1 MRVSALRKVLLAVSL
16 LWVGQGQVSAQ
27 EPEGLKVAC
36 GSVGIELKLCQE
48 GVKRWSEKT
57 GYPASI
63 VSMPANAAERLAL
76 YQQFLSAKQ
85 ASIDV
90 FQVDVVWPGVL
101 QDHLLDLTPFV
112 PQEEIDRHFSSVI
125 ANNTVNGRLVAM
137 PLYTDVGIL
146 YYRKDLLAK
155 YNRPVPQTWDELTE
169 TAKIIQAGERAEGMR
184 DMWGYVWQGRAS
196 EALTCNALEWINSSG
211 GGSIVG
217 DDGQVTIV
225 NPEAIAAIDRAANWI
240 GTITPKGALNY
251 TEEETRGV
259 FQSGKS
265 VFMRNWPYAW
275 SLVQGDASPVKDKV
289 GVALLPNGGEGFPRS
304 GTLGGWQMGVSK
316 YSTQQEKAVEL
327 VRYLTGP
334 EIQRDYALRATYNPT
349 IKSLY
354 KDQVVLDTLPAS
366 SIIYDALSDAVPRP
380 SKVTGR
386 RYNQVSNSF
395 WNAVYAVLSGEM
407 DAKESFENLDRRLE
421 RIGKKGSWK

>member
-1 MRVSALRKVLLAVSL
+1 MRFTALKGLFFAFLMSFA
-16 LWVGQGQVSAQ
+16 GHASAQ
-27 EPEGLKVAC
+27 APEGLKVAC

-48 GVKRWSEKT
+48 GVQRWSAKT
-57 GYPASI
+57 GYPATI

-90 FQVDVVWPGVL
+90 FQIDVVWPGVL
-101 QDHLLDLTPFV
+101 QDHLLDLTPHV
-112 PQEEIDRHFSSVI
+112 PQEEIDRHFESVI
-125 ANNTVNGRLVAM
+125 ANNTVGGKLVAM

-146 YYRKDLLAK
+146 YYRKDLLEK
-155 YNRPVPQTWDELTE
+155 YGRPVPKTWDELTE
-169 TAKIIQAGERAEGMR
+169 TARIVQEGERKAGVR
-184 DMWGYVWQGRAS
+184 DMWGFVWQGRAS

-217 DDGQVTIV
+217 EDGSVTITNPKAVEAV
-225 NPEAIAAIDRAANWI
+225 NRAAAWI
-240 GTITPKGALNY
+240 GSITPKGALNY

-259 FQSGKS
+259 FQSGKA

-275 SLVQGDASPVKDKV
+275 SLVQGEGSPVKGKV
-289 GVALLPNGGEGFPRS
+289 GVAVLPNGGEGNPAS
-304 GTLGGWQMGVSK
+304 GTLGGWEMGVSK
-316 YSTQQEKAVEL
+316 YSTQQEKAVDL

-334 EIQRDYALRATYNPT
+334 EVQRDYALRATYNPT
-349 IKSLY
+349 IKALY
-354 KDQVVLDTLPAS
+354 DDREVMDTLPAS
-366 SIIYDALSDAVPRP
+366 GIIFEALTVAVPRP

-395 WNAVYAVLSGEM
+395 WNAVHAVLSGEM
-407 DAKESFENLDRRLE
+407 DGQESFENLDHRLE
-421 RIGKKGSWK
+421 RISKKGTWK